1 MLEAEL
7 VIQVGAD
14 GAAGVSH
21 DQVVI
26 VGEYG
31 LSPLKF
37 SALYLKV

>member
-1 MLEAEL
+1 MLVAEL
-7 VIQVGAD
+7 VIQVGAE
-14 GAAGVSH
+14 GAVGVSQDH
-21 DQVVI
+21 VVI